1 MKNEKIK
8 LLANAITKKIA
19 DVDLVIVV
27 VRDCSKET
35 ANVNNSVNDRN
46 KKLPTLNNSLL
57 LLS

>member
-1 MKNEKIK
+1 LKNEKVK

-19 DVDLVIVV
+19 DVVLAIVV
-27 VRDCSKET
+27 VLDCSKDT

-46 KKLPTLNNSLL
+46 RKLPTLNNSLL